1 MIMSY
6 LFFKVKLK
14 VYRPY
19 FLQLNKKSTVNRQF
33 KIYVPGNLKMHTPQ
47 KKSPMW
53 KKHKFVLESTKS
65 LEINKVLYVSISRI

>member
-19 FLQLNKKSTVNRQF
+19 FLQLNKKLTVNRQF
-33 KIYVPGNLKMHTPQ
+33 KIYVPGNLKMHTPP
-47 KKSPMW
+47 KKIPNL
-53 KKHKFVLESTKS
+53 KKR
-65 LEINKVLYVSISRI
+65 EICIRKYKIFRN

>member
-19 FLQLNKKSTVNRQF
+19 FLQLNKKLTVNRQF
-33 KIYVPGNLKMHTPQ
+33 KIYVPGNLKMHTSPPQ
-47 KKSPMW
+47 KNPQFEK
-53 KKHKFVLESTKS
+53 
-65 LEINKVLYVSISRI
+65 NRNLY